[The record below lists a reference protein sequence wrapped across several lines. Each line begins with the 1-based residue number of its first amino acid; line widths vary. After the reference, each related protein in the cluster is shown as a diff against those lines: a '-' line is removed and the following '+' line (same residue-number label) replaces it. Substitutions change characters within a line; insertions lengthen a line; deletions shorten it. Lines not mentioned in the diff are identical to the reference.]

1 MNVPM
6 EPHPLAQLLRAAAHG
21 RFPAQDHSLEV
32 LPGVGGLAA
41 VVVSFSGH
49 NVIAADLDSTE
60 LLSNL
65 PSQDP
70 GAALSPPFLFWLSER
85 LAAWTYTPDVVL
97 SAFYQS
103 SDGSLPLIER
113 HDLDDHPRVQL
124 ARRYRSDVR
133 VLSDTSCEG
142 LITIARNKMGLL
154 SVSVEVEPHA
164 RNRGLA
170 RKLIQAARSL
180 IPQSEPLFAS
190 VSPGNA
196 ASLRGFLAAG
206 YVPICSE
213 VAILT
218 RREDL

>member
-1 MNVPM
+1 MAS
-6 EPHPLAQLLRAAAHG
+6 EHPLARLLREAAHG
-21 RFPAQDHSLEV
+21 RFPAQDQAVEV

-41 VVVSFSGH
+41 VVVGFSSH
-49 NVIAADLDSTE
+49 NVIATDLDSTE

-70 GAALSPPFLFWLSER
+70 GAAMSPPFLFWLSER
-85 LAAWTYTPDVVL
+85 LAAWTYTPDIVL
-97 SAFYQS
+97 SAFYES
-103 SDGSLPLIER
+103 SDEPFPVIQR
-113 HDLDDHPRVQL
+113 YDLDDHPRVQL

-133 VLSDTSCEG
+133 VYSDTFGEG
-142 LITIARNKMGLL
+142 LITIARNRMGLL
-154 SVSVEVEPHA
+154 SVSVEVGPRA

-180 IPQSEPLFAS
+180 IPQSEPLLAS

-196 ASLRGFLAAG
+196 ASVRAFLAAG

-213 VAILT
+213 VAMLT
-218 RREDL
+218 RRDDL